1 MRKEAL
7 NGIYLLRLKNLT
19 SYSFASGHWIFRVNI
34 TQTTAV
40 SKKVTMG
47 GKSLFKKV
55 KNGEHERMS
64 SAQHNV
70 ESKL

>member
-34 TQTTAV
+34 TQTTAI

-47 GKSLFKKV
+47 GKKD
-55 KNGEHERMS
+55 
-64 SAQHNV
+64 
-70 ESKL
+70 SKSV